1 MSGKGSE
8 ARLTHG
14 GDPRFRELVRAMD
27 REYGERFGAAA
38 LKCRSCHGLDDIRQ
52 ACLLL
57 RDGQVV
63 ACGAFR
69 AMEEGTA
76 ELNWVYVRPEHRRRG
91 VCQAGG
97 GGVGAQA
104 LFQGFGRM
112 VMEIGR
118 DIPEAISLYRKNGI
132 PGDRDSHHHCGQQG
146 HPVHGKGAAV
156 SGGSGA
162 GAPGG
167 KGECWNGLPAIG
179 RRNTAPDPGS
189 GGGAEAYFRQGGPAP
204 PHHRGGDVPNLIFM
218 APRARGRPPWPT
230 SSPGGPTGPCTG

>member
-91 VCQAGG
+91 CARQV
-97 GGVGAQA
+97 VEVLELQA

-118 DIPEAISLYRKNGI
+118 DIPEAISLYRKWDTGRSRLS
-132 PGDRDSHHHCGQQG
+132 PSLRTTRTPCAWKRSCCERRVQG
-146 HPVHGKGAAV
+146 RAPLEGKGV
-156 SGGSGA
+156 LEWLTGHWQMRYG
-162 GAPGG
+162 PRPWM
-167 KGECWNGLPAIG
+167 KWWG
-179 RRNTAPDPGS
+179 RS
-189 GGGAEAYFRQGGPAP
+189 
-204 PHHRGGDVPNLIFM
+204 IF
-218 APRARGRPPWPT
+218 
-230 SSPGGPTGPCTG
+230 

>member
-57 RDGQVV
+57 HR
-63 ACGAFR
+63 
-69 AMEEGTA
+69 
-76 ELNWVYVRPEHRRRG
+76 VYVRPEHRRRG
-91 VCQAGG
+91 CARQV
-97 GGVGAQA
+97 VEVLELQA

-118 DIPEAISLYRKNGI
+118 DIPEAISLYRKMGYREI
-132 PGDRDSHHHCGQQG
+132 
-146 HPVHGKGAAV
+146 
-156 SGGSGA
+156 
-162 GAPGG
+162 
-167 KGECWNGLPAIG
+167 ETL
-179 RRNTAPDPGS
+179 T
-189 GGGAEAYFRQGGPAP
+189 
-204 PHHRGGDVPNLIFM
+204 IFADNKDTLCM
-218 APRARGRPPWPT
+218 EKELL
-230 SSPGGPTGPCTG
+230 

>member
-76 ELNWVYVRPEHRRRG
+76 ELSMSVQNTA
-91 VCQAGG
+91 AGG
-97 GGVGAQA
+97 VPGRWWRCWSSRPCFRA
-104 LFQGFGRM
+104 L
-112 VMEIGR
+112 
-118 DIPEAISLYRKNGI
+118 
-132 PGDRDSHHHCGQQG
+132 
-146 HPVHGKGAAV
+146 AA
-156 SGGSGA
+156 
-162 GAPGG
+162 
-167 KGECWNGLPAIG
+167 W
-179 RRNTAPDPGS
+179 
-189 GGGAEAYFRQGGPAP
+189 
-204 PHHRGGDVPNLIFM
+204 
-218 APRARGRPPWPT
+218 
-230 SSPGGPTGPCTG
+230 

>member
-91 VCQAGG
+91 CARQV
-97 GGVGAQA
+97 VEVLELQA

-112 VMEIGR
+112 VMEL
-118 DIPEAISLYRKNGI
+118 SLI
-132 PGDRDSHHHCGQQG
+132 H
-146 HPVHGKGAAV
+146 
-156 SGGSGA
+156 
-162 GAPGG
+162 
-167 KGECWNGLPAIG
+167 I
-179 RRNTAPDPGS
+179 
-189 GGGAEAYFRQGGPAP
+189 
-204 PHHRGGDVPNLIFM
+204 
-218 APRARGRPPWPT
+218 
-230 SSPGGPTGPCTG
+230 

>member
-8 ARLTHG
+8 ARLTHC

-91 VCQAGG
+91 
-97 GGVGAQA
+97 
-104 LFQGFGRM
+104 
-112 VMEIGR
+112 
-118 DIPEAISLYRKNGI
+118 IPEAISLYRKMGYREI
-132 PGDRDSHHHCGQQG
+132 
-146 HPVHGKGAAV
+146 
-156 SGGSGA
+156 
-162 GAPGG
+162 
-167 KGECWNGLPAIG
+167 ETL
-179 RRNTAPDPGS
+179 T
-189 GGGAEAYFRQGGPAP
+189 
-204 PHHRGGDVPNLIFM
+204 IFADNKDTLCM
-218 APRARGRPPWPT
+218 EKELL
-230 SSPGGPTGPCTG
+230 

>member
-76 ELNWVYVRPEHRRRG
+76 ELNRVYVRPEHRRRG
-91 VCQAGG
+91 CARQV
-97 GGVGAQA
+97 VEVLELQA

-118 DIPEAISLYRKNGI
+118 DIPEAISLYRKMGYREIETLTIFADN
-132 PGDRDSHHHCGQQG
+132 QG

-156 SGGSGA
+156 SGGSR
-162 GAPGG
+162 GG
-167 KGECWNGLPAIG
+167 RPWRERECWNGLPAIG
-179 RRNTAPDPGS
+179 R
-189 GGGAEAYFRQGGPAP
+189 
-204 PHHRGGDVPNLIFM
+204 
-218 APRARGRPPWPT
+218 
-230 SSPGGPTGPCTG
+230 

>member
-69 AMEEGTA
+69 AME
-76 ELNWVYVRPEHRRRG
+76 
-91 VCQAGG
+91 
-97 GGVGAQA
+97 
-104 LFQGFGRM
+104 
-112 VMEIGR
+112 
-118 DIPEAISLYRKNGI
+118 
-132 PGDRDSHHHCGQQG
+132 
-146 HPVHGKGAAV
+146 AV
-156 SGGSGA
+156 SYTH
-162 GAPGG
+162 
-167 KGECWNGLPAIG
+167 L
-179 RRNTAPDPGS
+179 
-189 GGGAEAYFRQGGPAP
+189 
-204 PHHRGGDVPNLIFM
+204 
-218 APRARGRPPWPT
+218 RAQRH
-230 SSPGGPTGPCTG
+230 

>member
-76 ELNWVYVRPEHRRRG
+76 ELNRVYVRSEHRRRG
-91 VCQAGG
+91 CARQV
-97 GGVGAQA
+97 VEVLELQA

-118 DIPEAISLYRKNGI
+118 DIPEAISLYRKMGYREI
-132 PGDRDSHHHCGQQG
+132 
-146 HPVHGKGAAV
+146 
-156 SGGSGA
+156 
-162 GAPGG
+162 
-167 KGECWNGLPAIG
+167 ETL
-179 RRNTAPDPGS
+179 T
-189 GGGAEAYFRQGGPAP
+189 
-204 PHHRGGDVPNLIFM
+204 IFADNKDTLCM
-218 APRARGRPPWPT
+218 EKELL
-230 SSPGGPTGPCTG
+230 